1 MPNSKF
7 QVEKDFDAIFDDVF
21 YQKLTQGAFS
31 LSIQRKIF
39 VDLDSTQR
47 VELVYFYLF
56 LGIIGLKKEGESFVL

>member
-1 MPNSKF
+1 MF
-7 QVEKDFDAIFDDVF
+7 F
-21 YQKLTQGAFS
+21 YQKLTQEAFS

-47 VELVYFYLF
+47 VELVYFHLF